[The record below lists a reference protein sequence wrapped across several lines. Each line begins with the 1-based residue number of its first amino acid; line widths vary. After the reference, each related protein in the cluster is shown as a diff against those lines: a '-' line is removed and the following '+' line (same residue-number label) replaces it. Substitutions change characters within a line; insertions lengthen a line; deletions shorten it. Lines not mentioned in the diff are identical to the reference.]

1 MSYFK
6 IYSPGDLVWV
16 KAWEKWP
23 RQKKMGVI
31 VRRGTTYGAEQVI
44 TWYVVWLDQRSD
56 VYFDSEIELVQ
67 QVPADIDA

>member
-1 MSYFK
+1 
-6 IYSPGDLVWV
+6 
-16 KAWEKWP
+16 
-23 RQKKMGVI
+23 MGVI
-31 VRRGTTYGAEQVI
+31 VRRGTTYGAEQVV